1 MIQRTVLTNPCLS
14 LILLV
19 SFSLWKD
26 TTFCIHCSPVD
37 GESGWMYIRFGIS
50 GSALPA
56 TIHRLQ
62 RGKEQTPFHSRVLQ
76 SKFWNSPVVELVS
89 IVVSRH
95 NIKQQN
101 VLGLCIQSRNSKL
114 HLGKH
119 LSEKRER
126 GNVSVVLLSV
136 PRPRQLTKDNE
147 GGNCDNYSVHVGYPL
162 ENCFVGSPKLFTTS
176 NHCSPFCRPPHP
188 ESHLVAPLTPAA
200 HLREGMGTSCAV
212 RRQLDQRRM
221 FHRERRPNYGE
232 VPLPMLLNSDS
243 ISVTNK
249 SDPKHNKSFR
259 TRNKCGVFK

>member
-1 MIQRTVLTNPCLS
+1 M
-14 LILLV
+14 
-19 SFSLWKD
+19 
-26 TTFCIHCSPVD
+26 
-37 GESGWMYIRFGIS
+37 
-50 GSALPA
+50 
-56 TIHRLQ
+56 
-62 RGKEQTPFHSRVLQ
+62 
-76 SKFWNSPVVELVS
+76 ELVS

-188 ESHLVAPLTPAA
+188 ESHLVAPLTPSSASPRGNGNLVCGAA
-200 HLREGMGTSCAV
+200 PVGSKAHVPQRKTTTTMGKFRCRCCST
-212 RRQLDQRRM
+212 LTP
-221 FHRERRPNYGE
+221 F
-232 VPLPMLLNSDS
+232 PLPINQIPSTTSHLGLGTNAVCLNNRSSSDDFMDH
-243 ISVTNK
+243 V
-249 SDPKHNKSFR
+249 DCDLP
-259 TRNKCGVFK
+259 